1 MARRREGTREGKK
14 AQGKKAQGKKAQGKK
29 AFCVSCAVLSAWV
42 SLGASA
48 KQGEARDA
56 KPDEIVTLVVPAT
69 SPWTDTGIRLRKGD
83 TVRIRGWGRVEF
95 DADAKASIGPGGSG
109 RPAGGCRFVV
119 TNAKAPAQSLVGN
132 VAPGIGF
139 EGGGFFVGAAWKGTV
154 PIAGA
159 TAPEGHLLLGFNDD
173 GMECDR
179 SGYDSWDFGGD
190 NSGWFSAE
198 VAITRAR

>member
-1 MARRREGTREGKK
+1 VVAIAAAVAPGD
-14 AQGKKAQGKKAQGKK
+14 AQSGSRPG
-29 AFCVSCAVLSAWV
+29 
-42 SLGASA
+42 
-48 KQGEARDA
+48 R
-56 KPDEIVTLVVPAT
+56 PDEIVTVVVPAT
-69 SPWTDTGIRLRKGD
+69 SPWTDTGIKLRTGD
-83 TVRIRGWGRVEF
+83 SLAIRTWGRVEF
-95 DADAKASIGPGGSG
+95 DGERKTSTGPNGSR

-119 TNAKAPAQSLVGN
+119 TDAKTPPHSLVGN

-139 EGGGFFVGAAWKGTV
+139 DGGGFFVGTRFNGTV

-159 TAPEGHLLLGFNDD
+159 TAPEGQLLLGFNDD

-179 SGYDSWDFGGD
+179 GGYDSWGFGGE